1 MEIWGR
7 KQLYFILYS
16 SKLCKPSATHTAPLC
31 NGYHQPWCSHIS
43 FLLINY
49 YQLGF
54 FFGCC
59 WFFWFFCLFVCLF
72 LNQSL
77 LGSYVKENRI
87 GQEYFSME
95 NHSDLSFSP
104 AMTQMLLSGLSHV
117 IMSFSLTPN
126 RFMNRGKMAWQVM
139 QAGAIKVYNPKPVQQ
154 VNLWDFCLPVLQYCL
169 DSQT

>member
-16 SKLCKPSATHTAPLC
+16 SKLCQPSATHTAPLC

-49 YQLGF
+49 YQLVFLF
-54 FFGCC
+54 FIFI
-59 WFFWFFCLFVCLF
+59 FWF

-77 LGSYVKENRI
+77 LRSYEKENRI

>member
-1 MEIWGR
+1 
-7 KQLYFILYS
+7 
-16 SKLCKPSATHTAPLC
+16 
-31 NGYHQPWCSHIS
+31 
-43 FLLINY
+43 
-49 YQLGF
+49 
-54 FFGCC
+54 
-59 WFFWFFCLFVCLF
+59 
-72 LNQSL
+72 
-77 LGSYVKENRI
+77 
-87 GQEYFSME
+87 ME

-169 DSQT
+169 DSQTLPSAKM

>member
-49 YQLGF
+49 YQLVFLF
-54 FFGCC
+54 FIFI
-59 WFFWFFCLFVCLF
+59 FWF

-77 LGSYVKENRI
+77 LRSYEKENRI

-154 VNLWDFCLPVLQYCL
+154 VNWWDFCLPVLQYCL
-169 DSQT
+169 DSQTLPSAKM